1 MPEHALPVRYAAGVP
16 VYRYRP
22 DPAMPPLSVA
32 RFTRSTHP
40 TPGHAH
46 IHEFPVL
53 LYVIRDGGL
62 LRAAGRRFELRAG
75 DIFVV
80 GLGEVVDATDTRT
93 FTDARALFFD
103 PAILG
108 GEGRAPWPAWR
119 GHPLLYPFLHGRPG
133 GLLRLR
139 LPADRQP
146 TWERAIA
153 AIETELSTRPAGYRQ
168 AATAHLT
175 LLLVDVARLA
185 ADVVGEL
192 RRSGETVLAE
202 VFDVIEERFGEPLSL
217 RDVARVVGMT
227 PAYLT
232 TLVRRRTG
240 RTVQDWITE
249 RRMSEARRLL
259 SDPDLSVTEVARR
272 VGIAD
277 PGYFTRVFR
286 RENGMPPRAWRDR
299 VAAA

>member
-1 MPEHALPVRYAAGVP
+1 MPEHAPPVRYEAGVP
-16 VYRYRP
+16 VYRYWS
-22 DPAMPPLSVA
+22 DPAAPPLSVV
-32 RFTRSTHP
+32 RFTPSAHP

-53 LYVIRDGGL
+53 LYALRDGGTL
-62 LRAAGRRFELRAG
+62 CADGRRSEVCAG

-80 GLGEVVDATDTRT
+80 ALGEVVEATDAST
-93 FTDARALFFD
+93 FTDARGLFFD
-103 PAILG
+103 PAVLG
-108 GEGRAPWPAWR
+108 GDGRAPWPAWR

-133 GLLRLR
+133 GMLRLR
-139 LPADRQP
+139 LPVDRRQV
-146 TWERAIA
+146 WEHTIT
-153 AIETELSTRPAGYRQ
+153 AIEAELSTRPAGYRQ

-175 LLLVDVARLA
+175 LLLVEVARLA

-217 RDVARVVGMT
+217 RDVARAVGMT

-240 RTVQDWITE
+240 RTVQGWITE

-286 RENGMPPRAWRDR
+286 RENGMPPRVWRDR